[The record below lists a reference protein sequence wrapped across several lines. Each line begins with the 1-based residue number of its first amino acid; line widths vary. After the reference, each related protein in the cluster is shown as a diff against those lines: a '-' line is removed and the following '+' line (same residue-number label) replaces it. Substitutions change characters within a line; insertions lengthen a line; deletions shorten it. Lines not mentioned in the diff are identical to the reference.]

1 VTAPLI
7 TWPTDGLAPGAI
19 GSCLACGGRG
29 YRYTDDSLVEA
40 KLCDRCWPS
49 VTRGAKAATA
59 TAAIAYR
66 LIGPPPP
73 RWASLGPVLL
83 AAAGRVRPD
92 TTKEP
97 RP

>member
-1 VTAPLI
+1 MSVLV
-7 TWPTDGLAPGAI
+7 TWPTGPGVRV

-29 YRYTDDSLVEA
+29 YRYTDDSMAEA

-49 VTRGAKAATA
+49 VTRGSKAATA
-59 TAAIAYR
+59 TAFLAHR

-83 AAAGRVRPD
+83 AAARHDIFDNPMDERLFD
-92 TTKEP
+92 
-97 RP
+97 